1 MEATRKHGLKKGESA
16 HMGANPRSGRR
27 ISQVLL
33 ELQRNLKP
41 SLGNPLS
48 ETLPKNVYKEA
59 RG

>member
-1 MEATRKHGLKKGESA
+1 
-16 HMGANPRSGRR
+16 MGANPRSGRR

-59 RG
+59 